1 MTDRTNLSDDIL
13 EPFPTVLEISGNT
26 DRQAE
31 IRDYI
36 MKSIIQ
42 PTYISRVV
50 VELTDYGTVAALS
63 LGCAFG
69 YAAQITPYSYS
80 TTAWFYEML
89 TDCCMAKVGR
99 GGVCTNC
106 RRVTPLDSFSEEF
119 NPTLRETVN
128 ENGEIV
134 NLSNEQKLEDSI
146 FAGLNRLNN
155 IDPLSAVI
163 VGSELGAL
171 FWHMSIKFSEF
182 NSTVLS

>member
-13 EPFPTVLEISGNT
+13 EPFPTVLEISGST

-31 IRDYI
+31 IRDYLL
-36 MKSIIQ
+36 KSIIQ

-50 VELTDYGTVAALS
+50 VKLTDDGKVTALS
-63 LGCAFG
+63 FGCAFG
-69 YAAQITPYSYS
+69 YAAQITLWSD
-80 TTAWFYEML
+80 TAWRYEML
-89 TDCCMAKVGR
+89 TNCCMAKIGW

-106 RRVTPLDSFSEEF
+106 RRDTSLDSFGQEF
-119 NPTLRETVN
+119 DPALREIVD
-128 ENGEIV
+128 EEGEIV
-134 NLSNEQKLEDSI
+134 NLSNEQKLENSI
-146 FAGLNRLNN
+146 FAGLNRFNN